1 VIGVLDK
8 LSSRLVSLL
17 ILIICVGYG
26 CPRIGEK
33 NIHKDIDIIF
43 QTSTIT
49 ALSGGVFEGDLSVG
63 ELKKMGD
70 FGLGTFNGLDGEM
83 IELDGKVYQIR
94 DDGVA
99 YPVKN
104 SMKTPFSAVT
114 FFDTDRRI
122 NVRGPLDCGKLENV
136 IDKFL
141 PTKNIFYAIKVS
153 GLFENVK
160 ARSISEQHQ
169 PFPSLAQALKGE
181 TTFELHSV
189 KGTLVGFRFP
199 SYVNGLNVPG
209 YHFHFL
215 TDDRKAGGHVLECNA
230 QDVKVDVDYSSQLNI
245 KLPDT
250 QEFYEF
256 VQ

>member
-1 VIGVLDK
+1 MNGLLEK
-8 LSSRLVSLL
+8 LSSRLVLLL
-17 ILIICVGYG
+17 ILIISVGYG
-26 CPRIGEK
+26 CPRDSEK
-33 NIHKDIDIIF
+33 NIHRDIDIIF
-43 QTSTIT
+43 QASTIT

-63 ELKKMGD
+63 ELKKLGD

-83 IELDGKVYQIR
+83 IELDGRVYQVK

-104 SMKTPFSAVT
+104 SMKTPFAAVT

-153 GLFENVK
+153 GSFENLK
-160 ARSISEQHQ
+160 ARSISEQHE

-181 TTFELHSV
+181 TTFELHSIN
-189 KGTLVGFRFP
+189 GTLVGFRFP
-199 SYVNGLNVPG
+199 TYVSGLNVPG

-215 TDDRKAGGHVLECNA
+215 TDDRKAGGHVIACKAKN
-230 QDVKVDVDYSSQLNI
+230 VKVDVDYSHQLDI
-245 KLPDT
+245 RLPDT
-250 QEFYEF
+250 EGFYKF

>member
-1 VIGVLDK
+1 MDGVLDK

-17 ILIICVGYG
+17 ILIISVGYG
-26 CPRIGEK
+26 CPRDGEK
-33 NIHKDIDIIF
+33 NIDRDIDIIF
-43 QTSTIT
+43 QASTIT

-63 ELKKMGD
+63 ELRKMGD

-94 DDGVA
+94 DDGIA
-99 YPVKN
+99 YPVTN
-104 SMKTPFSAVT
+104 SMKTPFSVVT

-122 NVRGPLDCGKLENV
+122 NVRSPLDCDRLEKV

-141 PTKNIFYAIKVS
+141 PTKNIFYAIKIS

-160 ARSISEQHQ
+160 ARSISEQYE
-169 PFPSLAQALKGE
+169 PFPSLTQALKGE

-199 SYVNGLNVPG
+199 SYIYALNVPG

-215 TDDRKAGGHVLECNA
+215 TDDRKAGGHVLECKA
-230 QDVKVDVDYSSQLNI
+230 QDVKADVDYSSQLNI

-250 QEFYEF
+250 QGFYKF
-256 VQ
+256 VH

>member
-1 VIGVLDK
+1 MII
-8 LSSRLVSLL
+8 
-17 ILIICVGYG
+17 ILAAYACQKDS
-26 CPRIGEK
+26 E
-33 NIHKDIDIIF
+33 NDIHTGRDVIF
-43 QTSTIT
+43 QASTIT
-49 ALSGGVFEGDLSVG
+49 ALSQGVFEGNLSLG
-63 ELKKMGD
+63 ELKKKGD
-70 FGLGTFNGLDGEM
+70 FGLGTFNKLDGEM

-99 YPVKN
+99 YPVRKA
-104 SMKTPFSAVT
+104 MKTPFSVVT
-114 FFDTDRRI
+114 SFDIDRRI
-122 NVRGPLDCGKLENV
+122 NVRSPLDCDRLEKV

-160 ARSISEQHQ
+160 ARSISEQHE

-181 TTFELHSV
+181 TTFELRSV

-199 SYVNGLNVPG
+199 SYIDGLNVPG
-209 YHFHFL
+209 YHFHFI
-215 TDDRKAGGHVLECNA
+215 TDDRKAGGHVLECKT
-230 QDVKVDVDYSSQLNI
+230 QDVKADVDYSSQLNI

-250 QEFYEF
+250 QGFYKF